1 MKPSLSTLP
10 LRSARW
16 PGVAGL
22 LRNQGQRGR
31 WLGGLLGLA
40 LVGGCAAVG
49 TSSDPA
55 TALQSATRLTWGA
68 SVPAVAALSR
78 SSAQAWLD
86 AQLRPSSAP
95 PTLPGPVQ
103 AQINAMTIS
112 QRPVAELVADMVQQR
127 QAANALPDDAA
138 KQAARN
144 AWQQEMNRLAREA
157 AQRHLLR
164 AVYSPR
170 QVQEQMTWF
179 WLNHFSVFQ
188 GKGEIRAMLGDYE
201 DSAIRPHALGRF
213 RDLLGAVVRH
223 PAMLQFLDNAQ
234 NASGRLNE
242 NYARELM
249 ELHTL
254 GVDAGYT
261 QRDVQE
267 LARVLT
273 GVGVQTKLGGDQP
286 RLPAA
291 QQALYVR
298 QGLFEFNPRRHD
310 FGPKV
315 FLGQPV
321 PGQGLAEVDQALDRL
336 ARAPATARFI
346 SGKLAHYW
354 LSDDAPRALV
364 DRMAQTFQR
373 SDGDIAATL
382 RTLFT
387 SNEFQRGA
395 GGKFK
400 DPMRYVVSALRLSYG
415 DTPILNTAPALGWLN
430 RLGEPL
436 YGRQTPDGY
445 PLNDSAWS
453 SSGQMETRFELAR
466 AIGAARPDLRQ
477 AVEPPVPGS
486 PAAAPTPPAA
496 PLPAPDGAHALYGQP
511 PGADALG
518 ARTRQAL
525 GQAKSPAEWNAL
537 LLSSPEFM
545 RR

>member
-22 LRNQGQRGR
+22 SRNPGQRGR
-31 WLGGLLGLA
+31 WLGGVLGLV
-40 LVGGCAAVG
+40 LVSGCAAVS
-49 TSSDPA
+49 TPSDPA

-68 SVPAVAALSR
+68 SGPAVAALSR

-103 AQINAMTIS
+103 AQISAMTIS

-201 DSAIRPHALGRF
+201 DSAIHPHALGRF

-273 GVGVQTKLGGDQP
+273 GVGVQTKLVGDPP

-310 FGPKV
+310 FGPKE

-321 PGQGLAEVDQALDRL
+321 HGQGLAEVDQALDRL

-354 LSDDAPRALV
+354 LSDDAPRALI

-387 SNEFQRGA
+387 SGEFQNGA
-395 GGKFK
+395 GSKFK

-415 DTPILNTAPALGWLN
+415 DTPILNPAPALGWLN

-477 AVEPPVPGS
+477 AVEPAMPGG
-486 PAAAPTPPAA
+486 PAPAPT

>member
-1 MKPSLSTLP
+1 MKPLLSSLP

-22 LRNQGQRGR
+22 SRHLGQRGR
-31 WLGGLLGLA
+31 WLAGLLGLA

-49 TSSDPA
+49 TPSDPA
-55 TALQSATRLTWGA
+55 AALQSATRWTWGA

-103 AQINAMTIS
+103 AQISAMTIS

-127 QAANALPDDAA
+127 QAANALQDDAA
-138 KQAARN
+138 KQAARS

-188 GKGEIRAMLGDYE
+188 GKGEIRAMVGDYE
-201 DSAIRPHALGRF
+201 DAAIRPHALGRF

-234 NASGRLNE
+234 NAAGRINE

-254 GVDAGYT
+254 GVDGGYT
-261 QRDVQE
+261 QQDVQE

-273 GVGVQTKLGGDQP
+273 GVGVQTDLTRPPPK
-286 RLPAA
+286 LPAPH
-291 QQALYVR
+291 QALYVR
-298 QGLFEFNPRRHD
+298 HGLFEFNPRRHD
-310 FGPKV
+310 FGPKQL
-315 FLGQPV
+315 LGRPV
-321 PGQGLAEVDQALDRL
+321 HGQGMAEVDEALDRL

-346 SGKLAHYW
+346 STRLAHYW
-354 LSDDAPRALV
+354 LADDAPTGLI

-387 SNEFQRGA
+387 SAEFA
-395 GGKFK
+395 GKAPSKFK

-415 DTPILNTAPALGWLN
+415 DTPILNTAPALGWLD
-430 RLGEPL
+430 RLGQPL

-445 PLNDSAWS
+445 PLADAAWAG
-453 SSGQMETRFELAR
+453 SGQMETRFEIAK
-466 AIGAARPDLRQ
+466 AIGAGRPDLSR
-477 AVEPPVPGS
+477 A
-486 PAAAPTPPAA
+486 PAPATGAATPPLV
-496 PLPAPDGAHALYGQP
+496 PQGARAVYGQA
-511 PGADALG
+511 PGEATLS

-525 GQAKSPAEWNAL
+525 AQAASPQEWNAL